1 MATSTL
7 LEIQKLKVEV
17 EGKEILKGVDLKI
30 EEGQTCV
37 LFGPNGSGK
46 TSLLLTIVGYPRYKV
61 TSGRIVFKGRDLT
74 ELSVNDRIK
83 MGLGVTFQLPPA
95 IRGVKLREILKVL
108 RKDSP
113 PEKIE
118 ELSEGMNMK
127 EFLGRD
133 INLQFSGGEI
143 KRSEILQILVQEP
156 DLAMFDEPDSGV
168 DLENIELVGV
178 TINTLL
184 KNRSGLVITHHG
196 YILKYIQAQ
205 MAYVLYEGKI
215 ACCGEPQ
222 LILDQIKEK
231 GYSGCKECPK
241 FKK

>member
-61 TSGRIVFKGRDLT
+61 TSGRIIFKGRDLT